1 MIILRKMILKDLMM
15 IGGEIN
21 DLKYKG
27 IILAGGRGTRLY
39 PLTSAVSKQLLN
51 VYDKPLIYYPLSTL
65 MLAGIKEILII
76 SAEDQYPQYE
86 RLFGDGSH
94 LGISIQYKIQPK
106 PNGLPEAFILGEE
119 FIGDDNVCMILGD
132 NIIFGNGLDKILK
145 KSQSGT
151 GGTILTYP
159 VKNAERFGVVEF
171 ENFDRGRVIS
181 IEEKP
186 THPKSNCALVG
197 VYFFDNRCI
206 QYAKELSP
214 SKRKEI
220 EIVDLCKKYLDN
232 KELTVNNL
240 TRTMT
245 WIDAG
250 TFKSSLLASNLI
262 SNLEEIQ
269 SYKISCPEEVAF
281 NNKWIDK
288 KQLSKLADTFPNGE
302 YRDYL
307 NLLLT
312 YE

>member
-1 MIILRKMILKDLMM
+1 MT
-15 IGGEIN
+15 
-21 DLKYKG
+21 YKG

-39 PLTSAVSKQLLN
+39 PTTSVVSKQLLN

-65 MLAGIKEILII
+65 MLAGIRDILII
-76 SAEDQYPQYE
+76 SAEDQFPQYE

-132 NIIFGNGLDKILK
+132 NIIFGNGLDTILK
-145 KSQSGT
+145 KSQTET

-159 VKNAERFGVVEF
+159 VKDPKRFGVVEF
-171 ENFDRGRVIS
+171 ENFDRGKVIS

-186 THPKSNCALVG
+186 TYPKSNCALVG

-206 QYAKELSP
+206 QYAKELTP

-220 EIVDLCKKYLDN
+220 EIVDLCKKYLN
-232 KELTVNNL
+232 SHELSVNNL

-250 TFKSSLLASNLI
+250 TFKSLLLASNLI
-262 SNLEEIQ
+262 CNLEEIQ

-288 KQLSKLADTFPNGE
+288 EHLSKLANTFPKGE

-307 NLLLT
+307 NLLLS

>member
-1 MIILRKMILKDLMM
+1 M
-15 IGGEIN
+15 N
-21 DLKYKG
+21 YKG

-39 PLTSAVSKQLLN
+39 PTTSVVSKQLLN

-65 MLAGIKEILII
+65 MLAGIKEILVI

-132 NIIFGNGLDKILK
+132 NIIFGNGLDTILK
-145 KSQSGT
+145 KSQTET

-159 VKNAERFGVVEF
+159 VKDPKRFGVVEF

-186 THPKSNCALVG
+186 PHPKSNCAMVG

-206 QYAKELSP
+206 QYAKELTP

-220 EIVDLCKKYLDN
+220 EIVDLCKKYLN
-232 KELTVNNL
+232 NHELSVNNL

-250 TFKSSLLASNLI
+250 TFKSLLLASNLI

-288 KQLSKLADTFPNGE
+288 EQLSKLATTFPKGE

-307 NLLLT
+307 NLLLS

>member
-1 MIILRKMILKDLMM
+1 M
-15 IGGEIN
+15 N
-21 DLKYKG
+21 YKG

-39 PLTSAVSKQLLN
+39 PTTSVVSKQLLN

-106 PNGLPEAFILGEE
+106 PNGLPEAFILGKE

-132 NIIFGNGLDKILK
+132 NIIFGNGLDTILK
-145 KSQSGT
+145 KSQTET

-159 VKNAERFGVVEF
+159 VKDPKRFGVVEF

-186 THPKSNCALVG
+186 THPKSNCAMVG

-206 QYAKELSP
+206 QYAKELTP

-220 EIVDLCKKYLDN
+220 EIVDLCKKYLN
-232 KELTVNNL
+232 NHELSVNNL

-250 TFKSSLLASNLI
+250 TFKSLLLASNLI

-288 KQLSKLADTFPNGE
+288 EQLSNLATTFPKGE

-307 NLLLT
+307 NLLLS

>member
-1 MIILRKMILKDLMM
+1 LT
-15 IGGEIN
+15 
-21 DLKYKG
+21 YKG

-39 PLTSAVSKQLLN
+39 PSTSVVSKQLLN

-65 MLAGIKEILII
+65 MLAGIRDILII
-76 SAEDQYPQYE
+76 SAEDQFPQYE
-86 RLFGDGSH
+86 RLFGNGSH

-132 NIIFGNGLDKILK
+132 NIIFGNGLDTILK
-145 KSQSGT
+145 KSQTET

-159 VKNAERFGVVEF
+159 VKDPKRFGVVEF

-206 QYAKELSP
+206 QYAKELKP

-220 EIVDLCKKYLDN
+220 EIVDLCKKYLN
-232 KELTVNNL
+232 NHELSVNNL

-250 TFKSSLLASNLI
+250 TFKSLLLASNLI
-262 SNLEEIQ
+262 CNLEEIQ

-288 KQLSKLADTFPNGE
+288 EQLSKLATTFPKGE

-307 NLLLT
+307 NLLLS

>member
-1 MIILRKMILKDLMM
+1 M
-15 IGGEIN
+15 N
-21 DLKYKG
+21 YKG

-39 PLTSAVSKQLLN
+39 PTTSVVSKQLLN

-76 SAEDQYPQYE
+76 SAEDLYPQYE

-132 NIIFGNGLDKILK
+132 NIIFGNGLDTILK
-145 KSQSGT
+145 KSQTET

-159 VKNAERFGVVEF
+159 VKDPKRFGVVEF

-186 THPKSNCALVG
+186 THPKSNCAMVG

-206 QYAKELSP
+206 QYAKELTP

-220 EIVDLCKKYLDN
+220 EIVDLCKKYLN
-232 KELTVNNL
+232 NHELSVNNL

-250 TFKSSLLASNLI
+250 TFKSLLLASNLI

-288 KQLSKLADTFPNGE
+288 EQLSNLATTFPKGE

-307 NLLLT
+307 NLLLS

>member
-1 MIILRKMILKDLMM
+1 M
-15 IGGEIN
+15 N
-21 DLKYKG
+21 YKG

-39 PLTSAVSKQLLN
+39 PTTSVVSKQLLN

-106 PNGLPEAFILGEE
+106 PNGLPESFILGEE

-132 NIIFGNGLDKILK
+132 NIIFGNGLDTILK
-145 KSQSGT
+145 KSQTET

-159 VKNAERFGVVEF
+159 VKDPKRFGVVEF

-186 THPKSNCALVG
+186 THPKSNCAMVG

-206 QYAKELSP
+206 QYAKELTP

-220 EIVDLCKKYLDN
+220 EIVDLCKKYLN
-232 KELTVNNL
+232 NHELSVNNL

-250 TFKSSLLASNLI
+250 TFKSLLLASNLI

-288 KQLSKLADTFPNGE
+288 EQLSNLATTFPKGE

-307 NLLLT
+307 NLLLS

>member
-1 MIILRKMILKDLMM
+1 
-15 IGGEIN
+15 
-21 DLKYKG
+21 
-27 IILAGGRGTRLY
+27 
-39 PLTSAVSKQLLN
+39 
-51 VYDKPLIYYPLSTL
+51 
-65 MLAGIKEILII
+65 MLAGIRDILII

-119 FIGDDNVCMILGD
+119 FIGNDNVCMILGD

-186 THPKSNCALVG
+186 IHPKSNCALVG

-206 QYAKELSP
+206 QYAKELTP

-220 EIVDLCKKYLDN
+220 EIVDLCKRYLDN
-232 KELTVNNL
+232 QELTVNNL

-250 TFKSSLLASNLI
+250 TFKSLLLASNLI

-288 KQLSKLADTFPNGE
+288 EQLLNLASTFPKGE
-302 YRDYL
+302 YQDYL
-307 NLLLT
+307 NLLLS

>member
-1 MIILRKMILKDLMM
+1 MTTFITGGAGFIGSNFAHYISDIWNDIVILDKLT
-15 IGGEIN
+15 
-21 DLKYKG
+21 Y
-27 IILAGGRGTRLY
+27 AGDMDNLH
-39 PLTSAVSKQLLN
+39 PLT
-51 VYDKPLIYYPLSTL
+51 
-65 MLAGIKEILII
+65 
-76 SAEDQYPQYE
+76 
-86 RLFGDGSH
+86 F
-94 LGISIQYKIQPK
+94 
-106 PNGLPEAFILGEE
+106 
-119 FIGDDNVCMILGD
+119 
-132 NIIFGNGLDKILK
+132 
-145 KSQSGT
+145 
-151 GGTILTYP
+151 P
-159 VKNAERFGVVEF
+159 VKDPKRFGVVEF

-186 THPKSNCALVG
+186 THPKSNCAMVG

-206 QYAKELSP
+206 QYAKELTP

-220 EIVDLCKKYLDN
+220 EIVDLCKKYLN
-232 KELTVNNL
+232 NHELSVNNL

-250 TFKSSLLASNLI
+250 TFKSLLLASNLI

-288 KQLSKLADTFPNGE
+288 EQLSNLATTFPKGE

-307 NLLLT
+307 NLLLS